1 MTLTPRHPLTAVLGI
16 AILAIGISSPSLA
29 QTFPSKTVT
38 IVVPFPAGGGP
49 DLFARML
56 AEKLAPRWGQAV
68 IVDNKPGAG
77 ALLGAN
83 VVAKATPDGHTLLL
97 TPNTMAISPHVLP
110 KGAAGGIDVQKDLT
124 AIVAPGTTP
133 MALVANPELGVRNL
147 AELTALA
154 RKTPGLPYGSAGNG
168 SPMHFAGEMFKSSAK
183 VDMTH
188 VPYRGV
194 GPSLV
199 ATLGGEV
206 KLLYVGLG
214 GALQHIKS
222 GKLVVLAVTEKKRS
236 GLLPQSPTATE
247 QGVANVEVNAWYGLF
262 APAGTPANVIQKI
275 NQEVNQALLAPDLRE
290 KMLVT
295 GLEPLGGSPQ
305 VLESFLKED
314 SQRYAQ
320 IARELN
326 IKAD

>member
-1 MTLTPRHPLTAVLGI
+1 MHRRIIFALSLLATAGS
-16 AILAIGISSPSLA
+16 ALA
-29 QTFPSKTVT
+29 QAYPNKV
-38 IVVPFPAGGGP
+38 VKLQVPFAPGGGN
-49 DLFARML
+49 DLVARQI
-56 AEKLAPRWGQAV
+56 APGLQQLLGQSV
-68 IVDNKPGAG
+68 VVDNKPGAG

-83 VVAKATPDGHTLLL
+83 VVAKASPDGHTLLL

-275 NQEVNQALLAPDLRE
+275 NQEVNQVLLAPDLRE

>member
-1 MTLTPRHPLTAVLGI
+1 MNLTTRRPLI
-16 AILAIGISSPSLA
+16 ALLMLTGLAAAMQAPALA
-29 QTFPSKTVT
+29 QTFPSRTVT
-38 IVVPFPAGGGP
+38 IVVPFPPGGGP

-56 AEKLAPRWGQAV
+56 AEKLAPRLGQAV
-68 IVDNKPGAG
+68 IVENKPGAG
-77 ALLGAN
+77 ALMGAG
-83 VVAKATPDGHTLLL
+83 VVAKANPDGHTLLL

-124 AIVAPGTTP
+124 PILAPGTTP
-133 MALVANPELGVRNL
+133 MALVANPQLGVSNL

-168 SPMHFAGEMFKSSAK
+168 SPMHFAGEMFKRSAG
-183 VDMTH
+183 VDLTH

-199 ATLGGEV
+199 GALGGEV

-236 GLLPQSPTATE
+236 ALLPQSPTATE

-262 APAGTPANVIQKI
+262 APAGTPAAVISRI
-275 NQEVNQALLAPDLRE
+275 NQEVNQMLLAPDLRE
-290 KMLVT
+290 KMLLT
-295 GLEPLGGSPQ
+295 GLEPLGGSAQ
-305 VLESFLKED
+305 VLETFLRED